1 MARPPS
7 EFHPGMPDCSI
18 ATPPRYC
25 VCPIAQLLRSI
36 ATRAC
41 ERSIGAIAVTIN
53 RHARFLIW
61 SYHIAVRLELHR
73 CDCYACPIWSTISA
87 SFCPFVFF
95 RSPTDAVASFDAP
108 SSGYFSTSLCN
119 PNLLNF
125 LILSASMLT
134 SISSTTD
141 AVASF
146 GAPSC
151 APSSGY
157 FYLTL

>member
-1 MARPPS
+1 MTIATLDCY
-7 EFHPGMPDCSI
+7 GATLDCS
-18 ATPPRYC
+18 Y
-25 VCPIAQLLRSI
+25 LLRSI

-95 RSPTDAVASFDAP
+95 DRPLMLSRLSTHHPLAT
-108 SSGYFSTSLCN
+108 STSPCN

-146 GAPSC
+146 GAPS
-151 APSSGY
+151 SSY

>member
-53 RHARFLIW
+53 CHPRFLIW
-61 SYHIAVRLELHR
+61 SYHIAVRL
-73 CDCYACPIWSTISA
+73 A

-95 RSPTDAVASFDAP
+95 DRPLMLSRLSTHHPLAT
-108 SSGYFSTSLCN
+108 STSPCN

-125 LILSASMLT
+125 LILSASIYVNLHLINAMLST
-134 SISSTTD
+134 SLYFNQL
-141 AVASF
+141 F
-146 GAPSC
+146 GSACSLL
-151 APSSGY
+151 SH
-157 FYLTL
+157 